1 MYYLYIMQCA
11 DESLYTG
18 ITTDL
23 KRRLDEHNNSAKG
36 AKYTSARRPVKI
48 AYSKEFKNR
57 SEASKEEARIK
68 KLSRTEKMKMVARHP
83 GSGPEFGGRK
93 CKDFQKEI
101 RKLKNPKKAKVLA
114 GFFKTGKG
122 QYGEGD
128 KFLGVTV
135 PQVRTLIKK
144 FSEMSLSEIV
154 GLLQSEFHEE
164 RLGALLIMV
173 KQYKISNKKRKE
185 QIFKTYLANTKK
197 INSWD
202 LVDLSADHIVG
213 AHLSNKSKNILHKLT
228 MSNLLWERRIAMLAT
243 FFDIKQGKCE
253 IALLIAEKLLDDKED
268 LMHKA
273 VGWMLREVGKRCG
286 EAKEEEFLQKNLGKM
301 SRTTLR
307 YAIER
312 FEEEKRQRYLKRN
325 L

>member
-1 MYYLYIMQCA
+1 MYYLYILKCA
-11 DESLYTG
+11 DGTLYAG

-23 KRRLDEHNNSAKG
+23 KRRENEHNYSTKG

-48 AYSKEFKNR
+48 VFSKEFKNR
-57 SEASKEEARIK
+57 SGASREEARIK
-68 KLSRTEKMKMVARHP
+68 KLSRIEKMRMIENTL
-83 GSGPEFGGRK
+83 PEK
-93 CKDFQKEI
+93 LSCKDFQKEI
-101 RKLKNPKKAKVLA
+101 RKSKNPKKAKVLA

-135 PQVRTLIKK
+135 PQVRTLIRK

-154 GLLQSEFHEE
+154 ELLQSEFHEE
-164 RLGALLIMV
+164 RLSALLIMV
-173 KQYKISNKKRKE
+173 AQYKAGNEKE
-185 QIFKTYLANTKK
+185 KTRIFKTYLANTKK

-213 AHLSNKSKNILHKLT
+213 AHLSNKSKKILFELAK
-228 MSNLLWERRIAMLAT
+228 SNLLWERRIAMLAT
-243 FFDIKQGKCE
+243 FFEIKQGKCE
-253 IALLIAEKLLDDKED
+253 TALLIAQELLGDKED

-273 VGWMLREVGKRCG
+273 VGWMLREAGKRCS

-312 FEEEKRQRYLKRN
+312 FDEKKRQGYLKQKV
-325 L
+325 